1 MKQQSKK
8 LTITAYGAVVS
19 GNFSINDEQAAK
31 DSKAYRRLL
40 EIQELY
46 SSERYNFNVEIAFDV
61 LNTWSR
67 KRKALEEVANGSSKI
82 IVIDMLSV
90 LGTKKEE
97 LLANYKELH
106 DREIGLVILKEKQ
119 FSTVKYDKNFGG
131 FRSAIAYDNNFE
143 RLCDKLSGFEYQ
155 TNRGKKKLQV
165 TKEFEAIYWLYE
177 NYLIDTIIY
186 KNRLMSIS
194 RTTFRNLCDEYEKTD
209 RYREILL
216 LQKEK
221 NKIDQKPKRSGS
233 IDETTFEQIYCL
245 INSGSSLSEACEA
258 MSQDELSDLEYE
270 RYLLKYTGKKS
281 ATLKAAFEY
290 KDDILI
296 KLLSPD
302 DNTSLDVLNRLIR
315 DALGIDFMLS
325 SD

>member
-1 MKQQSKK
+1 MS
-8 LTITAYGAVVS
+8 ITAYGAVVS

-31 DSKAYRRLL
+31 DTKAYRRLL

-61 LNTWSR
+61 LNTWNR
-67 KRKALEEVANGSSKI
+67 KRKALEKVLNGSSKI
-82 IVIDMLSV
+82 IIIDMLSV

-106 DREIGLVILKEKQ
+106 NREIGLVVLKERQ

-131 FRSAIAYDNNFE
+131 FRPVIGYDNNHFE
-143 RLCDKLSGFEYQ
+143 RLCNKLSKYEFQ
-155 TNRGKKKLQV
+155 TNRGKKKLQI

-177 NYLIDTIIY
+177 NYMIDTIVY

-194 RTTFRNLCDEYEKTD
+194 RTTFRNLCDEYEQTD

-216 LQKEK
+216 QQKEK
-221 NKIDQKPKRSGS
+221 NKIDEKPKRSGS
-233 IDETTFEQIYCL
+233 VDEATFEQIYGL
-245 INSGSSLSEACEA
+245 VKSGLSLSEACEA
-258 MSQDELSDLEYE
+258 VSRDELCDLDYK
-270 RYLLKYTGKKS
+270 RYLLKYDGKKS

-296 KLLSPD
+296 KSLSFE